1 VNILIK
7 NADII
12 TCNASDD
19 VLQGAFLGIKDGY
32 IDFIDTKE
40 DALKDF
46 KADRII
52 DAKGKLVM
60 PVLVNAHT
68 HSGMTILRNFANDLA
83 LEDWLFGN
91 VLPVEEKLTP
101 EDIYWGT
108 LLGIA
113 EMIKSGTTTFADMYL
128 HMEEVARAVSE
139 TA

>member
-52 DAKGKLVM
+52 DARE
-60 PVLVNAHT
+60 N
-68 HSGMTILRNFANDLA
+68 
-83 LEDWLFGN
+83 WLCR
-91 VLPVEEKLTP
+91 V
-101 EDIYWGT
+101 W
-108 LLGIA
+108 
-113 EMIKSGTTTFADMYL
+113 
-128 HMEEVARAVSE
+128 
-139 TA
+139 

>member
-60 PVLVNAHT
+60 PGLVNAHT

>member
-52 DAKGKLVM
+52 DAKGNWLCGFGECPHPQRDDNTQELCK
-60 PVLVNAHT
+60 
-68 HSGMTILRNFANDLA
+68 RLA

-101 EDIYWGT
+101 EDIYWVHCW
-108 LLGIA
+108 
-113 EMIKSGTTTFADMYL
+113 E
-128 HMEEVARAVSE
+128 
-139 TA
+139 

>member
-1 VNILIK
+1 LTQGKTGYAGFGECPHPQRDDNI
-7 NADII
+7 
-12 TCNASDD
+12 
-19 VLQGAFLGIKDGY
+19 
-32 IDFIDTKE
+32 
-40 DALKDF
+40 
-46 KADRII
+46 
-52 DAKGKLVM
+52 
-60 PVLVNAHT
+60 
-68 HSGMTILRNFANDLA
+68 RNFANDLA